1 MNGHL
6 KKYGRWGELVEES
19 EILTMKAESLQ
30 HSDTKSSRK
39 LHGQAAVLY
48 EEALRLIPPKKFIF
62 EPYAAFIVSAIVLY
76 YKAGNFVA
84 AKRVIGEYG
93 NKVENDYHIGKLEEI
108 GGTIRE
114 TNQKKKKK

>member
-48 EEALRLIPPKKFIF
+48 EEALRLIPPKKFILH
-62 EPYAAFIVSAIVLY
+62 S
-76 YKAGNFVA
+76 
-84 AKRVIGEYG
+84 RS
-93 NKVENDYHIGKLEEI
+93 EEH
-108 GGTIRE
+108 TSE
-114 TNQKKKKK
+114 LQSLAYLLFPPLLFKKKNT

>member
-19 EILTMKAESLQ
+19 EILAMRAESLQ
-30 HSDTKSSRK
+30 DSDTRSSRE
-39 LHGQAAVLY
+39 LHGQAAALV
-48 EEALRLIPPKKFIF
+48 EEALPLIPNEKFIF

-108 GGTIRE
+108 VVLLGE
-114 TNQKKKKK
+114 EQ

>member
-48 EEALRLIPPKKFIF
+48 EEALRLIPPEKFVF
-62 EPYAAFIVSAIVLY
+62 EVYGSFIVTATILY
-76 YKAGNFVA
+76 YKAGDFVS
-84 AKRVIGEYG
+84 AKRLITQYSTKIESAYLKGR
-93 NKVENDYHIGKLEEI
+93 LEEI
-108 GGTIRE
+108 VVLLGE
-114 TNQKKKKK
+114 EQ